1 MISQELLEL
10 LVCPE
15 NKTPVSLVDDA
26 VVAKINAAIEA
37 GGLKDRE
44 GEVVELGIDGGLVR
58 EDQAYLYII
67 RDDIPVMLPE
77 KAIPFDAFK

>member
-1 MISQELLEL
+1 MISQELLDL

-15 NKTPVSLVDDA
+15 NKSPVALIDDT
-26 VVAKINAAIEA
+26 VIAKVNAAIEA
-37 GGLKDRE
+37 GTVKDRE
-44 GEVVELGIDGGLVR
+44 GEDVELAIDGGLLR

-77 KAIPFDAFK
+77 KAIPFEAFK

>member
-1 MISQELLEL
+1 MISQELLDL

-15 NKTPVSLVDDA
+15 NKSPVTVADDA

-37 GGLKDRE
+37 GDVKDRE
-44 GEVVELGIDGGLVR
+44 GEVVELAIDGGLIR

-77 KAIPFDAFK
+77 RAIPLEAFK